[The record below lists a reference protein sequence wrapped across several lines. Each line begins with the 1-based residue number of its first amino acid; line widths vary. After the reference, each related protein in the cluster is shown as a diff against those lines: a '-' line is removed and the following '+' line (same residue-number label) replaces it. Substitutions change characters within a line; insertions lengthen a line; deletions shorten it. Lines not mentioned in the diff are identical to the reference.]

1 MKTVAYYLMLACT
14 AGVLA
19 GCGGGE
25 SGPTNYPVSGKVTVD
40 GEPLAEGDI
49 IFRDAEGKATS
60 GAGKIE
66 EGTFSFETVAGKK
79 AVVITATREIPGKTV
94 AGGAPGEPAV
104 PAVEQYLPAEYNE
117 KTTLE
122 AEVSESGPNEF
133 TFELKTKGE

>member
-1 MKTVAYYLMLACT
+1 MKTVAYYLMLACA

-19 GCGGGE
+19 GCGGGG

-66 EGTFSFETVAGKK
+66 EGAFSFETVAGKK

-133 TFELKTKGE
+133 TFELKTKAE

>member
-49 IFRDAEGKATS
+49 IFRDAELYKWM
-60 GAGKIE
+60 
-66 EGTFSFETVAGKK
+66 
-79 AVVITATREIPGKTV
+79 
-94 AGGAPGEPAV
+94 
-104 PAVEQYLPAEYNE
+104 
-117 KTTLE
+117 
-122 AEVSESGPNEF
+122 
-133 TFELKTKGE
+133 KTKVKRQGVNGATTKNP